1 MIPKKTRVKR
11 LLIHTLIKI
20 LIFSVVLGAIGFILN
35 FPGIAND
42 LAMGQLENDY
52 FSYAFWQSYINVR
65 NIFNSVYDV
74 IICFFVGTLIHDI
87 HTFIKIN
94 KGEN

>member
-1 MIPKKTRVKR
+1 MVPLKTRIRR
-11 LLIHTLIKI
+11 LVIHTLVKI
-20 LIFSVVLGAIGFILN
+20 LIFSIALGVIGFAIN

-52 FSYAFWQSYINVR
+52 FSYSFWQGYLNIR
-65 NIFNSVYDV
+65 NIFNSIYDV
-74 IICFFVGTLIHDI
+74 IIYFFVGTLIYDI
-87 HTFIKIN
+87 YTFIKIN